1 MALISNAR
9 PSSVMLRWF
18 TLGAAGGAA
27 LSLVLHVLGMEGP
40 WQGFALVLAL
50 LAMFASIAVFYNL
63 RTRDGELREA
73 RERAERDEAVLAEL
87 HRELEHHA
95 QLEQE
100 LRLAKQAAESA
111 VMAKGEFLAT
121 MSHEIRTPLN
131 GIVPMLDLLMHA
143 RLAADHAEL
152 VRTAYLSS
160 QQMLRIVDDILDYS
174 KLEAD
179 KLELETTT
187 FNLREV
193 VESVLQLM
201 ERPAQSKGLRMHMQI
216 DPGVRLPVR
225 GDPVRLRQVLG
236 NLVSNAVKFTERGSV
251 TLALR
256 RLGETTSQ
264 HQLRFEVRDT
274 GVGVSQAAQGRLFQA
289 FSQADASTTRLYG
302 GTGLGLAIS
311 KRIVDLMGGRIGV
324 ESEPGLGATFWFE
337 IPLLKVQGDMQAEDT
352 NPQGGRLLL
361 LSADPRLRLRLS
373 MLLPNWG
380 LRVTSV
386 ETTQEALDRL
396 RNAANQGPPWAYSI
410 VLADLAGMRNTAL
423 ALHRNLGRQSVYG
436 ELRLVCLYGDDPV
449 PDELQRSI
457 TLLSRQSPD
466 ASLRAALFDG
476 PADSGTTAPPA
487 DTAAT
492 SAPAAAAT
500 PPAPDRLALRKPRV
514 LLVEDNPVNL
524 MVGQRLLGVL
534 GITCDTASNGE
545 AALLRMSASRYDIVL
560 MDCQMPVMDGYTAT
574 RRWRENEEAAGD
586 GRHLPIV
593 AMTANAMAGDRQK
606 CLDAGMDDYLP
617 KPVTRSELERCLH
630 RWWDPEQ
637 ISVPSD
643 FSGLHGTDGPEE
655 PVATVLDAQLLG
667 LPTSDP
673 VPESAPA
680 GPDADPAWLAASA
693 GDAPAASDAESS
705 AIEAPAAAAAIAA
718 ARTVGAPQPQPAF
731 APATAEHSQWDAPAS
746 GAASI
751 APASAATPT
760 GLAPQ
765 TPAAVAP
772 PAPQRVLAPVLDP
785 TILEDLQA
793 MLGEEVERLVDVFL
807 EDTPRL
813 VRTLEQAASGPDY
826 DALREAA
833 HSLKSSSANLGAMS
847 LSAAAKRVE
856 LAARER
862 SLERPAVAVALIA
875 NEFARARQQLLARR
889 TTQQA

>member
-1 MALISNAR
+1 M
-9 PSSVMLRWF
+9 
-18 TLGAAGGAA
+18 
-27 LSLVLHVLGMEGP
+27 
-40 WQGFALVLAL
+40 
-50 LAMFASIAVFYNL
+50 
-63 RTRDGELREA
+63 
-73 RERAERDEAVLAEL
+73 
-87 HRELEHHA
+87 
-95 QLEQE
+95 
-100 LRLAKQAAESA
+100 
-111 VMAKGEFLAT
+111 
-121 MSHEIRTPLN
+121 
-131 GIVPMLDLLMHA
+131 
-143 RLAADHAEL
+143 
-152 VRTAYLSS
+152 
-160 QQMLRIVDDILDYS
+160 
-174 KLEAD
+174 
-179 KLELETTT
+179 
-187 FNLREV
+187 
-193 VESVLQLM
+193 
-201 ERPAQSKGLRMHMQI
+201 
-216 DPGVRLPVR
+216 
-225 GDPVRLRQVLG
+225 RQVLG
-236 NLVSNAVKFTERGSV
+236 NLVSNAVKFTDRGSV
-251 TLALR
+251 TLSVR
-256 RLGETTSQ
+256 RLGETATQ

-274 GVGVSQAAQGRLFQA
+274 GVGISQAAQGRLFQA

-311 KRIVDLMGGRIGV
+311 KRNVDLMGGRIGV

-337 IPLLKVQGDMQAEDT
+337 IPLLKVQGDMQADDT

-410 VLADLAGMRNTAL
+410 VLADLSGMRNTAL

-449 PDELQRSI
+449 PDELQRSV
-457 TLLSRQSPD
+457 TLLSRQTPD
-466 ASLRAALFDG
+466 ANLRAALFDAT
-476 PADSGTTAPPA
+476 ADSAAAPA
-487 DTAAT
+487 VAELAAV
-492 SAPAAAAT
+492 APAARE
-500 PPAPDRLALRKPRV
+500 PGRLATRKPRV

-574 RRWRENEEAAGD
+574 RRWREDEEAANE
-586 GRHLPIV
+586 GRHLPII

-637 ISVPSD
+637 SGAPADFAGVVDGDADGGPVP
-643 FSGLHGTDGPEE
+643 T
-655 PVATVLDAQLLG
+655 TLDPQLLG
-667 LPTSDP
+667 LPMGDPLVAPADAGSFDFAAAFGAPAQGSDVAADASTPEPHRGYAIPEQVADVSGATSAVSP
-673 VPESAPA
+673 TAEATSHTVNAPGIAAATTAPVAIPAHPAVPESA
-680 GPDADPAWLAASA
+680 ADPL
-693 GDAPAASDAESS
+693 
-705 AIEAPAAAAAIAA
+705 
-718 ARTVGAPQPQPAF
+718 
-731 APATAEHSQWDAPAS
+731 TA
-746 GAASI
+746 I
-751 APASAATPT
+751 APASVATSTPATPSAPDVAFAPTTAVSPPVAPAPAAVPTAAAASAPAATTQAPAA
-760 GLAPQ
+760 LAPQ
-765 TPAAVAP
+765 RA
-772 PAPQRVLAPVLDP
+772 LAPVLDAA
-785 TILEDLQA
+785 ILEDLEA
-793 MLGEEVERLVDVFL
+793 MLGDEVERLVDIFL

-813 VRTLEQAASGPDY
+813 VRALENAAGGPDY

-847 LSAAAKRVE
+847 LSAAARRVE

-889 TTQQA
+889 PTQQA